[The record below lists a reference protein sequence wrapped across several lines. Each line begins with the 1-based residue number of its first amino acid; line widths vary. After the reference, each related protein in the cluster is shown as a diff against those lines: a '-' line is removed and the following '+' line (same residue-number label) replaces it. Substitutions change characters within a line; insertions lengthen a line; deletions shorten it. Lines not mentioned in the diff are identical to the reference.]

1 MVPGKEEFK
10 KEYLESVAQTCSTP
24 FAETTLQE
32 KYTALASLINDC
44 CSALRAET
52 VRRRQRDGGKVV
64 YYFSMEF
71 LVGRL
76 LENYLINLGAREMVE
91 EGLRDLGIELE
102 ELLECERD
110 PGLGNGG
117 LGRLAA
123 CFMDSM
129 AAEDMPCVG
138 DGDPVPVRTVP
149 PEDPVR
155 AADGGAGRLAGGRV
169 SLGDGEPSEAVT
181 VRFGGRVDRRTEN
194 GGLYTSTGTTRA
206 YWRYRVTCRWW
217 AMEGR
222 TVNLLRLW
230 QRPAGEEAAGSGR
243 LQRRGLQPGPEKQQ
257 RRQRHHLPALPGRQH
272 ARRAAPA
279 AAAGVLFRMCGR
291 GEPASAVP
299 KDGLGLGQA
308 AGGGGYPYQRYA
320 SRLCAC
326 RS

>member
-138 DGDPVPVRTVP
+138 MGIRY
-149 PEDPVR
+149 R
-155 AADGGAGRLAGGRV
+155 YGLFRQRIQSAGRRRSRMTGWRTAIPGR
-169 SLGDGEPSEAVT
+169 
-181 VRFGGRVDRRTEN
+181 RRN
-194 GGLYTSTGTTRA
+194 
-206 YWRYRVTCRWW
+206 
-217 AMEGR
+217 
-222 TVNLLRLW
+222 
-230 QRPAGEEAAGSGR
+230 
-243 LQRRGLQPGPEKQQ
+243 LQRR
-257 RRQRHHLPALPGRQH
+257 
-272 ARRAAPA
+272 
-279 AAAGVLFRMCGR
+279 
-291 GEPASAVP
+291 
-299 KDGLGLGQA
+299 
-308 AGGGGYPYQRYA
+308 
-320 SRLCAC
+320 
-326 RS
+326 